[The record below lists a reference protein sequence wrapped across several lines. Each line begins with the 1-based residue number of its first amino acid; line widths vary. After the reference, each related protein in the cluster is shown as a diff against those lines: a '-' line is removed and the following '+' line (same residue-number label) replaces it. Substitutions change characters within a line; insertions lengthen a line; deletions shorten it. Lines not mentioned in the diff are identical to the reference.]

1 MSAFYNILDKQ
12 WLYKEVYTKLGL
24 SAPAYKYW
32 NSTPSLKLNRY
43 LFLEKETLPEKYTYI
58 EDDLTN
64 LSGFLPTQYAS
75 TQLNMD
81 NHIFNFKKMRLY
93 NKFEYKFVND
103 IKFVNMR
110 RFFLE
115 HNIRVN
121 RESMIRLGRLDE
133 LPIFPNSTFYRIDDN
148 YGVVVYD

>member
-1 MSAFYNILDKQ
+1 MSVFYNVLNKQ

-43 LFLEKETLPEKYTYI
+43 LFLEKGCLPQKYAYI
-58 EDDLTN
+58 EEELTS
-64 LSGFLPTQYAS
+64 LSGYLPTQYAS

-93 NKFEYKFVND
+93 SKFEYKFVND
-103 IKFVNMR
+103 IKFVNMK

-115 HNIRVN
+115 HGIRVN
-121 RESMIRLGRLDE
+121 KKSMIRLGRLDE

>member
-1 MSAFYNILDKQ
+1 MSALHTILDNQ

-32 NSTPSLKLNRY
+32 KETPSLKLNRY
-43 LFLEKETLPEKYTYI
+43 LFLEKETLPQRYRYI
-58 EDDLTN
+58 EKELTDLT
-64 LSGFLPTQYAS
+64 GYLPVQYAS
-75 TQLNMD
+75 AQLGLD
-81 NHIFNFKKMRLY
+81 NHVFNYKKMRLY
-93 NKFEYKFVND
+93 GTFEYKFVND
-103 IKFVNMR
+103 IKFVNIR

-121 RESMIRLGRLDE
+121 KKSMVRVGKIDDLL
-133 LPIFPNSTFYRIDDN
+133 IYPNSRFYRIDES